1 MLIGHSIYPFGIL
14 HTNKASRGELVMVN
28 EVTGSAKQSE
38 IIFFDWKAFIQ
49 FLLETQGERE
59 KIGPAWFLFFDIA
72 CKADHGGL
80 YTRAYSELAKR
91 YRVAIVTVK
100 KWRKHLYLNAV
111 IETFNHGH
119 AVAFRL
125 REPYRSFIKID
136 HSGEQRSEESE
147 ELKDLL
153 ALKRLLLKTV
163 KGGREGIVSH

>member
-1 MLIGHSIYPFGIL
+1 MSDEPNRLE
-14 HTNKASRGELVMVN
+14 KQN
-28 EVTGSAKQSE
+28 EKV
-38 IIFFDWKAFIQ
+38 FFEWRAFMK
-49 FLLETQGERE
+49 FLLETPGERE

-72 CKADHGGL
+72 CRADRGGL

-91 YRVAIVTVK
+91 YGVAIVTVK

-125 REPYRSFIKID
+125 LEPYRSFIKID
-136 HSGEQRSEESE
+136 HSGEERSEESE
-147 ELKDLL
+147 EFKDLL

-163 KGGREGIVSH
+163 KDGREGVVSR